1 MSGSKIEKLRAFVQA
16 NPGDARARFF
26 LASELFKESE
36 WAAASAE
43 FEEYLASAPADPAAR
58 HLPLEKTACLIEP
71 LTPTELDQVWCCGCS
86 PQKRVKVG
94 KIIGC
99 IGLLNQIRCCNGKQ

>member
-43 FEEYLASAPADPAAR
+43 FEEYLASAPADPAAAR
-58 HLPLEKTACLIEP
+58 KSLGLCYEKLGRDGDAGTAYRRAIEEA
-71 LTPTELDQVWCCGCS
+71 LAYGHSGLAEEI
-86 PQKRVKVG
+86 R
-94 KIIGC
+94 
-99 IGLLNQIRCCNGKQ
+99 GLLEDLEG